1 MIKKEKYKK
10 KYKTIVML
18 GTSPEAHGGI
28 ATVVGNYEDCGVLKK
43 WKVKYV
49 VTHVQG
55 SRFAKAHAA
64 GIAVL
69 QVLYMLATGRIGLL
83 HVHMSSRASTWR
95 KSLLL
100 LMGTMFRVPYLI
112 HLHSPDFIDFFEQE
126 CGERRKKLIRFL
138 LSRALYVIALSSGW
152 AKDIK
157 KISPAARTV
166 ILFNSVPLPAAVLR
180 EKEIDG
186 SSSDLCDPPLIL
198 FLGKVGKRK
207 GTFDLIRAAA
217 LLSENFRL
225 IIGGDGELQQAQRLS
240 EELGV
245 SDKILFAGWL
255 GKAEK
260 DHLLARAAIFVLP
273 SYHEG
278 VPMAILEAMSWG
290 IPIVTTPVGGI
301 PEVVTE
307 EQEGLLV
314 NSGDIPGL
322 AHALTRLLA
331 APSLRRKLGERG
343 RNKIE
348 SRFSIKVLQPQ
359 LEQLW
364 INSGVSEPVCKEEGT
379 HVTEIQPKI

>member
-1 MIKKEKYKK
+1 MIKKGKF
-10 KYKTIVML
+10 KTIIML

-28 ATVVGNYEDCGVLKK
+28 ATVVGNYRDCGVLKK
-43 WKVKYV
+43 WKIKYV

-55 SRFAKAHAA
+55 SRFTKARAA
-64 GIAVL
+64 AVAML
-69 QVLYMLATGRIGLL
+69 QLLYMLVTGQIGLL

-95 KSLLL
+95 KSFFLLTA
-100 LMGTMFRVPYLI
+100 MAFRVPYLV
-112 HLHSPDFIDFFEQE
+112 HLHNSDFINFFEHE
-126 CGERRKKLIRFL
+126 CGKCRKKLIRFL
-138 LSRALYVIALSSGW
+138 LSRALYVIALSSGL
-152 AKDIK
+152 AKDIR
-157 KISPAARTV
+157 KITPTTRTV
-166 ILFNSVPLPAAVLR
+166 ILFNSVPLPAMALR

-186 SSSDLCDPPLIL
+186 SSSDLCDLPLML
-198 FLGKVGKRK
+198 FLGHVSKRK
-207 GTFDLIRAAA
+207 GTFDLIRAVA

-225 IIGGDGELQQAQRLS
+225 VIGGDGELQRAQMLS

-278 VPMAILEAMSWG
+278 MPMAILEAMSWA
-290 IPIVTTPVGGI
+290 IPVVTTPVGGI

-307 EQEGLLV
+307 GQEGLLV
-314 NSGDIPGL
+314 NSGDIVGL
-322 AHALTRLLA
+322 AHALARLLA

-343 RNKIE
+343 RRKIE
-348 SRFSIKVLQPQ
+348 SEFSIKILQPQ

-364 INSGVSEPVCKEEGT
+364 INSGVSEPEPVAQIGKS
-379 HVTEIQPKI
+379 HVG

>member
-1 MIKKEKYKK
+1 MIKKA

-28 ATVVGNYEDCGVLKK
+28 ATVAGNYEDCGVLEK
-43 WKVKYV
+43 WKVRYV
-49 VTHVQG
+49 VTHMQG
-55 SRFAKAHAA
+55 SRFAKAYAA
-64 GIAVL
+64 GAAML
-69 QVLYMLATGRIGLL
+69 QLLYMLVTGRTGLL

-95 KSLLL
+95 KSLFL
-100 LMGTMFRVPYLI
+100 LMGMMFRVPYLL
-112 HLHSPDFIDFFEQE
+112 HLHSPDFVDFFEQE
-126 CGERRKKLIRFL
+126 CGERRKKFIRFL
-138 LSRALYVIALSSGW
+138 LSRALYVIALSPGW

-180 EKEIDG
+180 EKEIDE
-186 SSSDLCDPPLIL
+186 SSSDPGDPPLIL
-198 FLGKVGKRK
+198 FLGHVGKRK

-225 IIGGDGELQQAQRLS
+225 IIGGDGELQQAQMLS

-255 GKAEK
+255 GKEEK
-260 DHLLARAAIFVLP
+260 DHLLARTAIFVLP

-307 EQEGLLV
+307 GQEGLLV
-314 NSGDIPGL
+314 NPGDIPGL
-322 AHALTRLLA
+322 AHALARLLA
-331 APSLRRKLGERG
+331 APSLRWKLGERG

-364 INSGVSEPVCKEEGT
+364 INSGVSEPAPAVQRGGRISP
-379 HVTEIQPKI
+379 IQSEV

>member
-1 MIKKEKYKK
+1 MIKKG

-43 WKVKYV
+43 WKVKHV
-49 VTHVQG
+49 ATHVQG
-55 SRFAKAHAA
+55 SRLAKAYSA
-64 GIAVL
+64 GVAML
-69 QVLYMLATGRIGLL
+69 QLLYMLVTGQIGLL

-95 KSLLL
+95 KSLFM
-100 LMGTMFRVPYLI
+100 LMGMRFRVPYLI
-112 HLHSPDFIDFFEQE
+112 HLHSPDFIGFFEHE
-126 CGERRKKLIRFL
+126 CGERRKNFIRFL
-138 LSRALYVIALSSGW
+138 LSRALYVIALSPGW
-152 AKDIK
+152 DKDIK
-157 KISPAARTV
+157 KISPTARTV

-180 EKEIDG
+180 EKEMDE
-186 SSSDLCDPPLIL
+186 SSSKLCDPPLIL
-198 FLGKVGKRK
+198 FLGHVGKRK
-207 GTFDLIRAAA
+207 GIFDLIRAVA

-225 IIGGDGELQQAQRLS
+225 IIGGDGELQQAQMLS

-245 SDKILFAGWL
+245 SDKILFPGWL

-314 NSGDIPGL
+314 NSGDIVGL
-322 AHALTRLLA
+322 AQALMRLLA

-343 RNKIE
+343 RHKIE

-364 INSGVSEPVCKEEGT
+364 INSGVPEPVMQRGER
-379 HVTEIQPKI
+379 HALEIQSEV